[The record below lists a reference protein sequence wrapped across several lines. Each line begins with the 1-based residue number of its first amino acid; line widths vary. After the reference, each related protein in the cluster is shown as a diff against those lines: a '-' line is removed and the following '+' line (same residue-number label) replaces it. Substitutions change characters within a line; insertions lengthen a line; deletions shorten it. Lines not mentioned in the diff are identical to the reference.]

1 MGMSIPSDGEEAGRK
16 DAEQNPVGIA
26 LPDPACAV
34 QGSALCWLIYLLWWR
49 FHFKLEDV
57 QSKASPITDLIGP
70 YFNPGSSIQ
79 RGFLILGP

>member
-1 MGMSIPSDGEEAGRK
+1 MRMRMPNDGEEVGGK
-16 DAEQNPVGIA
+16 DAEQTPIGIT
-26 LPDPACAV
+26 LPDPAPAE
-34 QGSALCWLIYLLWWR
+34 QGSALCWLIYLLRWR

-57 QSKASPITDLIGP
+57 QSKASPVTDLIGP